1 MSSFGERLKRV
12 REAKGWSQER
22 VGFELEVTKATVSK
36 WETGRA
42 EPSLDN
48 LAKIHRLFHGVGATL
63 DHLVVGADEE
73 AEGLRVG
80 DQQGIY
86 ALPHVRAESEDE
98 ASLLIRFRELK
109 SRQRKGLLDLLGCA

>member
-48 LAKIHRLFHGVGATL
+48 LAKIHRLFHGAGGTL
-63 DHLVVGADEE
+63 DHLVADQARIADEQ
-73 AEGLRVG
+73 AV
-80 DQQGIY
+80 Y
-86 ALPHVRAESEDE
+86 PLPRLRAESDE
-98 ASLLIRFRELK
+98 EVSLLTRFRELK
-109 SRQRKGLLDLLGCA
+109 PKQRKGLLELLGGG

>member
-48 LAKIHRLFHGVGATL
+48 LAKIHRLFYAVGATL
-63 DHLVVGADEE
+63 DHLVVGTDEE
-73 AEGLRVG
+73 AEALRIG
-80 DQQGIY
+80 EQQGAY
-86 ALPHVRAESEDE
+86 SLPQVRAESEDE

-109 SRQRKGLLDLLGCA
+109 PAQRKGLLHLLAGG